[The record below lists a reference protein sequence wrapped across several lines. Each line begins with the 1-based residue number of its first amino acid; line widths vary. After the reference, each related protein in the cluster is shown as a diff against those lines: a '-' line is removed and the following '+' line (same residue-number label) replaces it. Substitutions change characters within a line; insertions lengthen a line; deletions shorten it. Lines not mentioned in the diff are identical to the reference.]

1 MSWLS
6 SWLHELILVVLMAA
20 FVEMLLPS
28 KSMER
33 YARLVLSL
41 LVLLT
46 MLSPLVS
53 LLKGD
58 ASKELTVAMQQQ
70 ERSGGLLYGPGDAP
84 DSLDKILADGRM
96 LAAGARDQSLK
107 LAAEE
112 IAGQMRDQITGS
124 TGLGGVKV
132 TVALAMG
139 PNPSAPLGE
148 EVPLISSVTVALPPE
163 QGVTGGTVPGAGT
176 AALPSAAPIQINPV
190 KPVQVSLEGSGGEGE
205 AQEAASSGGSAPA
218 SSSSGSGTEGTQETQ
233 TEEAGTIIKLLEQ
246 NWNLD
251 PALIKVQ
258 SSGAG
263 TVKS

>member
-1 MSWLS
+1 MTWLS
-6 SWLHELILVVLMAA
+6 GWLHELILVVLLAA

-46 MLSPLVS
+46 MLSPVVS

-58 ASKELTVAMQQQ
+58 AGKELSLALSQQ
-70 ERSGGLLYGPGDAP
+70 EKSGGLLSESEGGADP
-84 DSLDKILADGRM
+84 LEKILADGRM

-112 IAGQMRDQITGS
+112 IAGQMRDQITGE
-124 TGLGGVKV
+124 TGLRGAGV
-132 TVALAMG
+132 TVTLGMSPVPG
-139 PNPSAPLGE
+139 GLSGE
-148 EVPLISSVTVALPPE
+148 EVPVIASVTVTLPE
-163 QGVTGGTVPGAGT
+163 AVNGAADSAQGSADADAVAAAPGT
-176 AALPSAAPIQINPV
+176 AGSPIQIDPV
-190 KPVQVSLEGSGGEGE
+190 KPVQVSLDGGGEDSAAAGAAGE
-205 AQEAASSGGSAPA
+205 DRGTAAA
-218 SSSSGSGTEGTQETQ
+218 GTDA
-233 TEEAGTIIKLLEQ
+233 EAGTGTIIRLLEK

-251 PALIKVQ
+251 PELIHVQ
-258 SSGAG
+258 TSGTT

>member
-46 MLSPLVS
+46 MLSPIIS

-70 ERSGGLLYGPGDAP
+70 ERSGGLKGGTGGAP

-96 LAAGARDQSLK
+96 LAAGAQDQSLK
-107 LAAEE
+107 LAAGE
-112 IAGQMRDQITGS
+112 IAGQMRDQIAGS

-139 PNPSAPLGE
+139 PNPNAPLGE
-148 EVPLISSVTVALPPE
+148 EVPQISSVTVALPPE
-163 QGVTGGTVPGAGT
+163 QSASGGAVPGRGT
-176 AALPSAAPIQINPV
+176 AAPPSAGPIQITPV
-190 KPVQVSLEGSGGEGE
+190 EPVQVSLEDSGGEGE
-205 AQEAASSGGSAPA
+205 SQASSSGDSAPA
-218 SSSSGSGTEGTQETQ
+218 SSSSSGSGTDGPQETV

-258 SSGAG
+258 SSGGG